1 MSSAFVAVEDN
12 ETKQANKRYI
22 KHAMGVPLLEKDRE
36 HTLAK
41 AWRENGDEKALHKLV
56 EPYARLAIS

>member
-1 MSSAFVAVEDN
+1 MPSAFISVEDN

-22 KHAMGVPLLEKDRE
+22 KHAMGEPLLERDRE
-36 HTLAK
+36 QTLAK

-56 EPYARLAIS
+56 KPYARLP

>member
-22 KHAMGVPLLEKDRE
+22 KQMFGLFEQSKHSMQSPLDPIEPEK
-36 HTLAK
+36 
-41 AWRENGDEKALHKLV
+41 V
-56 EPYARLAIS
+56 